1 MKKKTASPKISLTVA
16 LATFAFA
23 GGLAVWGSAP
33 AIASSA
39 KSPATMLKG
48 DVSQADSA
56 TTTTTTTTV
65 PSGPTSGGLITDGRS
80 RSECV
85 GPDVVGSGLSAV
97 QSAVSSF
104 EKVTSTSVSCI
115 STYLNGAPTWS
126 AWEYPWVTN
135 PNYGYSEWVA
145 AAPQSRQLVLQVDLI
160 PDSLKDVSDPLGW
173 ERSCAAGNFNAHAT
187 QLGMSLVAAGLQS
200 SVIRLG
206 AEMNGTWET
215 DFVGKTPTEQ
225 RQWVKCFDNEV
236 VGLRSAPG
244 EHFLIDWN
252 PNACAYN
259 LGFSRLYP
267 GNSYVNIMGL
277 DLYDASCNAPTTKYS
292 FARLASEPAGLSS
305 FEAFASAHKK
315 PMSLPEWGLSTIPSG
330 DDPKFI
336 DGIGLAFDSR
346 DFAFESYFDYSSK
359 KITALPLGSRT
370 PLSIVAFHKWF
381 GSDAKS

>member
-16 LATFAFA
+16 LATIAFA
-23 GGLAVWGSAP
+23 GGLTVWGSAP
-33 AIASSA
+33 AIASSV
-39 KSPATMLKG
+39 KSSATMLKG

-115 STYLNGAPTWS
+115 STYLNGAPTWT
-126 AWEYPWVTN
+126 AWDHPWITD
-135 PNYGYSEWVA
+135 PTYGYSEWVA
-145 AAPQSRQLVLQVDLI
+145 EAPQSHQLVLQVDLI
-160 PDSLKDVSDPLGW
+160 PVDLKDVKNPLGW
-173 ERSCAAGNFNAHAT
+173 ERSCAAGNFNSHAT
-187 QLGMSLVAAGLQS
+187 QLGVSLVAAGLQN

-206 AEMNGTWET
+206 AEMNGTWEA
-215 DFVGKTPTEQ
+215 DFIGRTPVEQ
-225 RQWVKCFDNEV
+225 QQWVKCFDNEV
-236 VGLRSAPG
+236 VGLRLAPG

-252 PNACAYN
+252 PNSCAYN
-259 LGFSRLYP
+259 LGFSRIYP
-267 GNSYVNIMGL
+267 GNAYVNIMGI
-277 DLYDASCNAPTTKYS
+277 DLYDASCNAPKTKYS
-292 FARLASEPAGLSS
+292 FAKLASEPAGLSS
-305 FEAFASAHKK
+305 FEAFAAAHKK

-330 DDPKFI
+330 DDPLFI
-336 DGIGLAFDSR
+336 DGIGLAFDTR

-359 KITALPLGSRT
+359 KITALPLGTRT
-370 PLSIVAFHKWF
+370 PLSIVAFQKWF
-381 GSDAKS
+381 GTNAKS